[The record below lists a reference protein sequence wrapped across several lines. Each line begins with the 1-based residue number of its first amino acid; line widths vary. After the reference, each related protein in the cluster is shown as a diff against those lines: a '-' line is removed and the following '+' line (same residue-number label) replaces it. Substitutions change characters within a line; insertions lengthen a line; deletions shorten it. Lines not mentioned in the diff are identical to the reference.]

1 MDHWTRTHEAAST
14 ALADLAPRPE
24 SAAAARRML
33 DPLGEHLRD
42 DVVETAKLLLTEV
55 VANSVVHGERT
66 GPIRVEVEAQPET
79 LRVLVT
85 DPGQA
90 FEPAVTLP
98 TTASSSGWGLF
109 LVDTLSDRWGV
120 RPSDRDVTVWFE
132 LDLC

>member
-1 MDHWTRTHEAAST
+1 MDDWTRTQDDAST
-14 ALADLAPRPE
+14 ALADLAPQPE

-42 DVVETAKLLLTEV
+42 DVVETAKLLVTEV

-66 GPIRVEVEAQPET
+66 GPIRVQVDAELET

-85 DPGQA
+85 DQGSA
-90 FEPAVTLP
+90 FEPAVALP
-98 TTASSSGWGLF
+98 TSGSSAGWGLF